1 MLGLRFS
8 SSWGIDHTEPTP
20 GFGQSGKTAAQ
31 LFPVKPLLARTYVQR
46 SNFRKLYTGWN
57 HWQLNHVES
66 CLQTCSDLEDKF
78 TLLYISSARSSF
90 SDQDS
95 FTFSTSVEF
104 MFATSIERISH
115 TSRTINWNKIQG
127 YFHTAIAST
136 SESWRVTAMPSQSNM
151 GPWILK
157 NPAYVSWKVAESV
170 QLEDVMNLRD
180 TLSQK
185 TIRCFPNL

>member
-31 LFPVKPLLARTYVQR
+31 LFPVKPLLARTCVQR

-66 CLQTCSDLEDKF
+66 CLQLVRTWKISLLCSIF
-78 TLLYISSARSSF
+78 LLQDPRFLTKILSLSPPLLSSCLPPPSKG
-90 SDQDS
+90 
-95 FTFSTSVEF
+95 
-104 MFATSIERISH
+104 
-115 TSRTINWNKIQG
+115 SRTPQG

-151 GPWILK
+151 GP
-157 NPAYVSWKVAESV
+157 
-170 QLEDVMNLRD
+170 
-180 TLSQK
+180 
-185 TIRCFPNL
+185 